1 MARYLTAIPGSVTL
15 LQLLDW
21 GSMCSRV
28 AASFLLCLSVLQFP
42 LSGQQSATTPAATIQ
57 RDPQAI
63 TLVQQSLAAMG
74 TAQALLLGDS
84 VATGQAQIFK
94 PDGTSATFPI
104 TKKSIGTTM
113 VRTELQRPE
122 GTQVRVMNG
131 GAAAIQMASGSIR
144 PLVANNTMAER
155 VEHIPALSILCEWGD
170 TNMEL
175 VYLGADTVNGQAAD
189 VVSVSQI
196 PANAQDSSFWRSM
209 TQTLFYI
216 DRSTKFVSKV
226 QYQKVAENN
235 TNLSEKVEIFFSNY
249 RAVSGVF
256 VPFQYSTYSDGR
268 LLTTVAFS
276 SVSFNTGLAA
286 TDFNLPVAN

>member
-1 MARYLTAIPGSVTL
+1 MHFERAYVCVSLSL
-15 LQLLDW
+15 LL
-21 GSMCSRV
+21 V
-28 AASFLLCLSVLQFP
+28 FP
-42 LSGQQSATTPAATIQ
+42 LVALPRPHRGQQTATPSTQSSPQ

-74 TAQALLLGDS
+74 TTQALLLGDA

-94 PDGTSATFPI
+94 PDGTSTSFPI

-144 PLVANNTMAER
+144 RLVANNTVAER

-175 VYLGADTVNGQAAD
+175 VYLGTDTVNGQAAD
-189 VVSVSQI
+189 VVSVSQV
-196 PANAQDSSFWRSM
+196 PANAQDSNFWRSM
-209 TQTLFYI
+209 TQTLFYV
-216 DRSTKFVSKV
+216 DRNTKFVSKI

-235 TNLSEKVEIFFSNY
+235 TNVSEKVEIFFSDY
-249 RAVSGVF
+249 RAVSGVL
-256 VPFQYSTYSDGR
+256 VPFQSSTYSDGR
-268 LLTTVAFS
+268 LLTAITFS
-276 SVSFNTGLAA
+276 SVSLNAGLAT
-286 TDFNLPVAN
+286 TDFNLPVAK